1 MSFQPSRTRAGAHNY
16 RLAMLILAV
25 VMTLAAILALV
36 PSYRTM
42 LIELLG
48 WAGPVTMVPAP
59 TPTPTPGSAGISQP
73 TPITNVPQPTP
84 QQHQVCGRW
93 QSPRSQKTYDFICQ
107 GPGTFRVRQ
116 VDGAGGENTGTG
128 TVGPDGQ
135 EVQAH
140 ILIARNNRTAYL
152 RLRLSSDGQR
162 LDGSWS
168 GDAAVETGA
177 VSFRRIQP

>member
-1 MSFQPSRTRAGAHNY
+1 MSFQPSRTRTGAHNY

-36 PSYRTM
+36 PSYRAM

-59 TPTPTPGSAGISQP
+59 TPTPTPGSAGVSQP

-93 QSPRSQKTYDFICQ
+93 HSPRSQKTYDFICH
-107 GPGTFRVRQ
+107 GPGTFLVQQ
-116 VDGAGGENTGTG
+116 VDSAGGENTGTG
-128 TVGPDGQ
+128 TVAPDGQ
-135 EVQAH
+135 EVQAQ
-140 ILIARNNRTAYL
+140 ILIARTNRTAYL
-152 RLRLSSDGQR
+152 KLRLSRAAER
-162 LDGSWS
+162 LHGCCT
-168 GDAAVETGA
+168 V
-177 VSFRRIQP
+177 

>member
-1 MSFQPSRTRAGAHNY
+1 MSFQPSRTRAGATNY
-16 RLAMLILAV
+16 KLAMLILAV

-42 LIELLG
+42 LIDIKGL
-48 WAGPVTMVPAP
+48 AGPVPTIYPAP
-59 TPTPTPGSAGISQP
+59 SPTPASAGVSQP
-73 TPITNVPQPTP
+73 TPITNLPQPTP

-93 QSPRSQKTYDFICQ
+93 RSQRSEKTYDFICHSAT
-107 GPGTFRVRQ
+107 TFQVRQ
-116 VDGAGGENTGTG
+116 VDDAGGENTGTG
-128 TVGPDGQ
+128 TVAPDGQ
-135 EVQAH
+135 EVQAQ

-168 GDAAVETGA
+168 GNAAVETGA
-177 VSFRRIQP
+177 VSFHRVQP